1 MANNTQ
7 MFDFI
12 SNQGNSSEK
21 KVLSIMRLVKTKQ
34 NNLPIL
40 IPLTVGKGLEKWVLL
55 WRVN

>member
-21 KVLSIMRLVKTKQ
+21 KVPSIMRLVKTKQ

>member
-1 MANNTQ
+1 

>member
-34 NNLPIL
+34 NNLLIL